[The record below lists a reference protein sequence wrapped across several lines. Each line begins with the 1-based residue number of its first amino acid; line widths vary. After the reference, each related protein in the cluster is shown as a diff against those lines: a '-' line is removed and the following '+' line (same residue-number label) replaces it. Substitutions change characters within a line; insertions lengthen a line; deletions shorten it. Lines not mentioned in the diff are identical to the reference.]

1 MSLVFSG
8 ALAATF
14 YTVVLGALWPA
25 RDGAD
30 FSASILGLIAKSLWL
45 SWLVVAVSYWLDLKV
60 PMLAL
65 FGAVVVSLFYQWLR
79 PARNTVLANAPPVI
93 LVLIAIGGLCL
104 SYYHGGFFSDY
115 HMIFV
120 TTDAL
125 ESWNRW
131 AIELS
136 NNTFVPYPAAY
147 PVLFPGMWSLIYKA
161 QGTSDVWII
170 VKLTLFIIPVIVGG
184 TICLLFSS
192 RLLITALAYTIF
204 SFCFF
209 LHTAHPMFQGN
220 MDMPVAV
227 MCMAAGVAMVVA
239 TDRIERREAA
249 ADIVVLAALFAGLA
263 SITKQAGVTV
273 LLPLFFLIGAG
284 LWRSAIG
291 KLDAAIAL
299 FAAVAPLAT
308 FMAMFLAQQPDPIG
322 NIADLEAIRK
332 VVGADPLRL
341 AWHQMQSML
350 PAWTLAILALLA
362 MANVF
367 YLRRLSGW
375 IGILFLALA
384 IAGFFGFA
392 KCCSYDARNG
402 WWIVSLLATS
412 ALFTVTRFDPSRGF
426 AFAVIR
432 MPSRYLTTAVVIL
445 AVGAALIA
453 QLRISSD
460 DIASSQFHYQEA
472 IMGPHA
478 GPILGKTLRPIL
490 NRDDV
495 LLSGVQTVRWYPGM
509 MKIYAFCN
517 AVNNPCIKRAFN
529 EARGRIFV
537 LIQRHELGGALEYPL
552 LAPLLTPEKLMG
564 SSGGYELYGPFLPV
578 DMQSIK

>member
-14 YTVVLGALWPA
+14 YTVVLGALWPP
-25 RDGAD
+25 RDGSD

-45 SWLVVAVSYWLDLKV
+45 SWLIVAISYWLDLKV

-65 FGAVVVSLFYQWLR
+65 FGAVVVSLLYQWLR
-79 PARNTVLANAPPVI
+79 PARNTVLANAPLVI
-93 LVLIAIGGLCL
+93 LVLIATGGLCL
-104 SYYHGGFFSDY
+104 SYYHGGFISDY
-115 HMIFV
+115 RMIFL

-136 NNTFVPYPAAY
+136 TNTFVPYPAAY

-161 QGTSDVWII
+161 QGTSDIWII

-204 SFCFF
+204 SFYFF
-209 LHTAHPMFQGN
+209 LHTAYPMFQGN

-249 ADIVVLAALFAGLA
+249 AGIVILAALFAGLA
-263 SITKQAGVTV
+263 SITKQAGATV

-299 FAAVAPLAT
+299 FAAVTPLAT

-322 NIADLEAIRK
+322 NIGDLEAIRK
-332 VVGADPLRL
+332 TVGADPLRL
-341 AWHQMQSML
+341 AWHQIQTML
-350 PAWTLAILALLA
+350 PTWTLAILALLA

-384 IAGFFGFA
+384 IVGFFGFA

-402 WWIVSLLATS
+402 WWIISLLATS
-412 ALFTVTRFDPSRGF
+412 ALFTVTRFDPSKGF

-432 MPSRYLTTAVVIL
+432 MPSHYLPTAVVIL
-445 AVGAALIA
+445 AVIAALIA

-460 DIASSQFHYQEA
+460 EIASTQFHYQET

-478 GPILGKTLRPIL
+478 GPMISKTLQPVL
-490 NRDDV
+490 NGDDV
-495 LLSGVQTVRWYPGM
+495 LLSGIQFARWHPGM
-509 MKIYAFCN
+509 KKFYSFCS
-517 AVNNPCIKRAFN
+517 AVNNPCIKRVFN

-537 LIQRHELGGALEYPL
+537 LIQRHEAGGVFEYPL
-552 LAPLLTPEKLMG
+552 LDPLLTPEKLMG
-564 SSGGYELYGPFLPV
+564 SSGGYELYGPFLSV